1 MARCLT
7 PFYKIN
13 DETGVNEALP
23 CGRCPNCK
31 KRRVSNWSFRLL
43 KESEGAL
50 TALFVTPTYNPENVP
65 ISKNG
70 FMTLTKGQ
78 DSDMTKFLKRLRK
91 ISLTGIKIKYYYCGE
106 YGSENMRPHYHM
118 ILFNALSVDVVA
130 AWMKPN
136 TNEPLGDIHF
146 GTVEGASVGYTLKY
160 ISKNGKIPLHKRD
173 DRIPEYSNMSKG
185 MGLQYITENMKAW
198 HLNGLRLY
206 VVMEDGKK
214 LSLPRYFR
222 DKIFNKE
229 QLEEA
234 KNNISSKQDEYT
246 PAYIESQFKKQS
258 KDAKNRKL

>member
-1 MARCLT
+1 MTIVRKLLDHIT
-7 PFYKIN
+7 FTLNMDSKTIFHIN
-13 DETGVNEALP
+13 DE
-23 CGRCPNCK
+23 
-31 KRRVSNWSFRLL
+31 
-43 KESEGAL
+43 
-50 TALFVTPTYNPENVP
+50 Y
-65 ISKNG
+65 
-70 FMTLTKGQ
+70 
-78 DSDMTKFLKRLRK
+78 FLKK
-91 ISLTGIKIKYYYCGE
+91 EQKEKDEFAIE
-106 YGSENMRPHYHM
+106 
-118 ILFNALSVDVVA
+118 FA
-130 AWMKPN
+130 
-136 TNEPLGDIHF
+136 
-146 GTVEGASVGYTLKY
+146 KY